1 MGCPN
6 HKPFD
11 LHKITSKTPFSSMQ
25 FFCVENIDNNSRN
38 KKIAPTI
45 QMDST
50 NNSLSI
56 LDTGKSTSKV
66 VVH

>member
-38 KKIAPTI
+38 KKN
-45 QMDST
+45 SS
-50 NNSLSI
+50 NNPN
-56 LDTGKSTSKV
+56 GFYKQ
-66 VVH
+66 